1 MTKISCVYCPLKESI
16 RDVFVIQCPGQK
28 RFRAQFGSRFWGEGV
43 VSFLGDPRKMP
54 GNGSAVV
61 ALVSARAALNN
72 RRSSVVVDS
81 F

>member
-1 MTKISCVYCPLKESI
+1 VSGPKKDLEHNLAA
-16 RDVFVIQCPGQK
+16 VFL
-28 RFRAQFGSRFWGEGV
+28 GEGV

-72 RRSSVVVDS
+72 RRSSLVVDP

>member
-1 MTKISCVYCPLKESI
+1 VSGPKKDLEHNLAA
-16 RDVFVIQCPGQK
+16 VFG
-28 RFRAQFGSRFWGEGV
+28 REGV
-43 VSFLGDPRKMP
+43 VSFFGDPRKMP

-72 RRSSVVVDS
+72 RRSSLVVDS